1 MHKPWLTE
9 FKTLL
14 IYLVVALLVGFA
26 LGQFSWVLC
35 IALVIFSGIQLW
47 RMKTLGDWLDN
58 TRKQPELSGGW
69 GEIAYNV
76 FRIGERAR
84 RRKKRLSR
92 MLRQFQE
99 TTSAIPDGAVVIDSH
114 HQVQWFNRAGKH
126 ILGLKSGDVGSSIGN
141 YLRHPRFT
149 EMLSSDQIQLPFEMP
164 SPQDENKILEIRLVQ
179 YSGDLRLLLARD
191 NTQVHNL
198 MKMRR
203 EFVANVSHELKTPLT
218 VIMGYLELL
227 EDIDDLSPETEE
239 ALGKL
244 QSQSIRMRAV
254 VDDLLTLSRLDT
266 APSPGRDASLAVNV
280 PVMLKSL
287 VETVKDYDEGN
298 HDIILEMEVDLH
310 LVGLENELHSV
321 FSNLISNAIKYT
333 PQGGQVF
340 IRWCVGNASSAY
352 FEVEDTGAGIAADHI
367 GRLTERF
374 YRVDVG
380 RSREKGGTGLGLA
393 IVKQILRRHDGSL
406 EIDSEVGKG
415 STFRCYFPK
424 MRIAKNI
431 AAAS

>member
-14 IYLVVALLVGFA
+14 IYVVIALLVGFA
-26 LGQFSWVLC
+26 LGQFAWALC
-35 IALVIFSGIQLW
+35 TALLIFTGLQLW

-114 HQVQWFNRAGKH
+114 NQVQWFNRAGKH

-149 EMLSSDQIQLPFEMP
+149 EILSSDQSQVPFEMP
-164 SPQDENKILEIRLVQ
+164 SPLDENKILEIRLVQ

-227 EDIDDLSPETEE
+227 EDNDDLSTETEE
-239 ALGKL
+239 AFGKL
-244 QSQSIRMRAV
+244 QSQSIRMKAV

-266 APSPGRDASLAVNV
+266 APSPGRDASLTVNV
-280 PVMLKSL
+280 PVILRNL
-287 VETVKDYDEGN
+287 VETVKDYDAGK
-298 HDIILEMEVDLH
+298 HDIILEMDDGLY
-310 LVGLENELHSV
+310 LMGLENELHSV

-333 PQGGQVF
+333 PQGGQIF
-340 IRWCVGNASSAY
+340 IRWCAGNASSAY

-393 IVKQILRRHDGSL
+393 IVKQILRRHDGVL
-406 EIDSEVGKG
+406 EIESEAGTG

-424 MRIAKNI
+424 IRIVKHI
-431 AAAS
+431 ATAS